1 MCSIV
6 DDGGMSFFYC
16 LSFGQCYIRSRDGI
30 KAEGSLSIL
39 VDFRKTINQIKQNM
53 WALNTDVK
61 KDVRVLI
68 D

>member
-39 VDFRKTINQIKQNM
+39 VDFRKTIN
-53 WALNTDVK
+53 
-61 KDVRVLI
+61 
-68 D
+68 